1 MKQQFKGEEL
11 TLRKCVNSIM
21 RFYNLAS
28 HLEAQEG
35 MNWYKEA
42 NTYSK
47 ELSARFGHSLSQIA
61 GIIAV
66 FSPQSGW
73 AENKR
78 YAVSFLTNPKNR
90 VKSLCQ
96 TLKVKNIC
104 KLQDEAKIY
113 NALSITGKAF
123 KTKAFFLNILNYD
136 IVTNVTIDRHAIAAC
151 IQNPSNV
158 WALDE
163 SYGKLTKQQYEFFE
177 LAYVT
182 AAGEL
187 GIMPQ
192 QLQAI
197 VWTVYRR
204 MRDLRQYSMKDAKQW
219 QPFDNENYF

>member
-1 MKQQFKGEEL
+1 MKQQFKGEVL

-21 RFYNLAS
+21 RFYELATP
-28 HLEAQEG
+28 LEAQEG
-35 MNWYKEA
+35 LNWYREA

-47 ELSARFGHSLSQIA
+47 ELSKRFGLSLSQIA

-78 YAVSFLTNPKNR
+78 YAVSYLINPKHR

-96 TLKVKNIC
+96 TLKAQKIY
-104 KLQDEAKIY
+104 KLQKENDIY
-113 NALSITGKAF
+113 NALSIAGKAF
-123 KTKAFFLNILNYD
+123 KTKSFFLNILNYD

-151 IQNPSNV
+151 IQYPNNV
-158 WALDE
+158 WPLDE

-177 LAYVT
+177 FCYVT
-182 AAGEL
+182 TAGDL
-187 GIMPQ
+187 GIMPH

-204 MRDLRQYSMKDAKQW
+204 IRDLRQYSSKDASQW
-219 QPFDNENYF
+219 RPFDNENYF